1 MTGGHTTA
9 TRILALLLF
18 AVTLLAACAPAPGRS
33 GAAVGD
39 RSASAAAQSTRTL
52 TFIMRVEPP
61 EMLGGADDR
70 AHVHKPLFSATLGI
84 WDQNGAPTPVLA
96 EAVPLL
102 NTDSWRV
109 FPDGRMET
117 VYRLRPGLTW
127 HDGAPLTA
135 EDVVFTHRV
144 NQARAD
150 WGLTTAAYEHRQMEE
165 VLAPDART
173 VVIRWRQAFVEAPA
187 PEMVP
192 LPRHLLEAALDRGE
206 QEAFGNHPYWTIGF
220 IGAGP
225 YALDRWEPGAFIEG
239 VAFPGYALGK
249 PSISRVRLTWNNDPN
264 VSLTRLLSGDADIS
278 LDGSLRFEQA
288 SVVRQQWGSS
298 GTVLLSPTSLRYI
311 QVQARPDFV
320 SPRSLLDV
328 RVRRAVLHSID
339 RPALADAM
347 LEDRSMVADTVPPPT
362 VGYHSALDRAV
373 TKYPFDP
380 RRTQQLLA
388 EAGYTRGSDG
398 VYTSAVDGRFRLE
411 VRGVSSG
418 AEERDTTIVADQL
431 RAAGFD
437 PSILLLPS
445 SQRSVD
451 DKAKGTFPALTLNNN
466 TLSRRDMGLDKWLSA
481 RIGSPENDWLG
492 GNRMGW
498 SNPEFDRLFDAWST
512 TLDLARAND
521 TMVQM
526 MKLLSDEVPH
536 LPLYYN
542 FQVVAHTGT
551 LGGPQ
556 PPQPEATRFG
566 NVAQWAWR

>member
-1 MTGGHTTA
+1 
-9 TRILALLLF
+9 
-18 AVTLLAACAPAPGRS
+18 
-33 GAAVGD
+33 
-39 RSASAAAQSTRTL
+39 
-52 TFIMRVEPP
+52 MRVEPP

-84 WDQNGAPTPVLA
+84 WDQQGAPSPVLA
-96 EAVPLL
+96 EAVPQR
-102 NTDSWRV
+102 NTDTWRV

-135 EDVVFTHRV
+135 EDVVFTRRV
-144 NQARAD
+144 AQARAD
-150 WGLTTAAYEHRQMEE
+150 WGLSTASYEQRQMEE

-173 VVIRWRQAFVEAPA
+173 VVIRWRQPFVEVPA
-187 PEMVP
+187 PEIVP

-206 QEAFGNHPYWTIGF
+206 PEAFGNHAYWSIAF

-225 YALDRWEPGAFIEG
+225 YALERWEPGAFIEG

-249 PSISRVRLTWNNDPN
+249 PRINRVRLTWNNDPN

-311 QVQARPDFV
+311 QVQARPDYV

-328 RVRRAVLHSID
+328 RVRRALLHAID

-347 LEDRSMVADTVPPPT
+347 LEDRTMVADTVPPPT
-362 VGYHSALDRAV
+362 VGYYSVLEQAV

-380 RRTQQLLA
+380 RRAQQLMA
-388 EAGYTRGSDG
+388 EAGFTRGTDG
-398 VYTSAVDGRFRLE
+398 AYTSSVDGRFRLE

-431 RAAGFD
+431 REAGFD

-451 DKAKGTFPALTLNNN
+451 DKMKGTFPALTLNNN
-466 TLSRRDMGLDKWLSA
+466 TLSRRDMGLDKWLSS

-498 SNPEFDRLFDAWST
+498 SSPDFDRLFDAWST
-512 TLDLARAND
+512 TLDLARATD

-526 MKLLSDEVPH
+526 MKLLSEEVPH

-542 FQVVAHTGT
+542 FQVVAHTGA
-551 LGGPQ
+551 LVGPR
-556 PPQPEATRFG
+556 PPQPEATRFA
-566 NVAQWAWR
+566 NVAQWEWK